1 MDAARRERRHHRKA
15 AAAAAG
21 AGGVGGVGGG
31 GGGVAAARAAYGDV
45 FGGPPRFAAPLGGA
59 PLDYAEVFGG
69 VAATCSIPYLDL
81 PPAPSGGGAGGFF
94 ACRGKGDY
102 GEIFGRFDFA
112 DFALPYEDLF
122 GAPQHEP
129 EPQPE
134 AARETDPEIAS
145 SSGSST
151 SRSSFK
157 KESSQLED
165 EPSILPQHYQNLDH
179 CQHFK
184 DHKFS
189 PICFSPDTESPQ
201 FVMSYNKTTERRPD
215 DLIEMTTCTAKP
227 SLDFVIDSRN
237 LSHDTA
243 INHVSRIDNTIANDG
258 NNKNP
263 SSANTSVRSPES
275 DFAVDQKQQSP
286 SWTPISG
293 SMSVNENHKNSDIH
307 STRSTVTLPDYAFL
321 RVSDSD
327 AQTQPIKVQPILRQQ
342 PKLLNKKEIA
352 AKGGV
357 NIVNHNCS
365 STSAA
370 HTTSS
375 SNMPHTDKKVDANPT
390 SASAAMKEAMDF
402 AEARLKAAKALLE
415 GKGDSFKLRKKPSHL
430 RSTRSTEIKSPFSEE
445 VDTSEQKLS
454 VKKSSKEEQNP
465 DDSLFDKHKKLSAVR
480 LDHFYDNGKKV
491 LPLEK
496 PPHMVQ
502 HCTESCQTSSK
513 LEKLGNWKSGND
525 FFELTGDDPKCKT
538 DDATEGGDK
547 CEQMDPIISVIN
559 HQRETEFNAAD
570 SDLDRYEKLW
580 EVNDGRNVGVK
591 HVNLRED
598 KTAPVDKDGVSVM
611 LEPSTENMAHQ
622 KTHNSIGEGLVTLE
636 NAKERHDTDK
646 CLELPTSGTST
657 KLDVFKDVSGSLA
670 EACSSVNASDLRDH
684 GNISPNVSPLA
695 GTSIEATNSK
705 LAPEVS
711 CDGGMQHTSRSNEKF
726 QESSDVSN
734 VAISQGSNI
743 KSLILEELKES
754 DVCDAFTR
762 GPNRI
767 EQEAGTYGRE
777 KSSFIDGSL
786 LLPSHFHNKGAKIN
800 LVSEK
805 VQKVEIEK
813 KVGPCAHPEVTIV
826 DLDADCPKDANDD
839 ILQNDNFADPE
850 ESNMLNVFEVASKLI
865 KRELDQEMHG
875 SLGHGEEENMEEGM
889 DAFVSGINGKEADET
904 ALENSEWTGTEEGS
918 ARCNQEDQNSSESTN
933 RGKNDVD
940 AKCDTACD
948 EVGSESLS
956 GDEVV
961 IKATSD
967 STARTIINSK
977 DELVFS
983 SEMYTRMQHS
993 MQKDDTTASQTSW
1006 DVPGLEET
1014 GEVSNRG
1021 EKELPTERSTCEDHR
1036 KASVMEEK
1044 DTTARISKAE
1054 HVPSPLETTCGVTK
1068 SAEAPTSV
1076 PTGTWKNEGH
1086 GVQTTKEGENMPTA
1100 DSACEKDKGSS
1111 QSVHEK
1117 KENER
1122 RLEKERELAEEKER
1136 RKLEKERELA
1146 EEKERR
1152 KLEKEKELAKEK
1164 ERRKLEKERELAEE
1178 KERRKLEE
1186 VERERERKKDRL
1198 AVERAT
1204 REAHERAF
1212 AEAREKAEK
1221 MTLERIIAA
1230 RQRASAEAREK
1241 EERASVE
1248 AAAERATRE
1257 ARIKA
1262 ERAAVERATAEARER
1277 AIEKAK
1283 AEKALAE
1290 ARERRERYKSS
1301 FKESFKSTNQDIRQ
1315 ESQFQRAASSNFIRN
1330 PDSSNRVAE
1339 VESALRHKARL
1350 ERHQRTAE
1358 RVTKALAEK
1367 NMRDLLAQREQAEKH
1382 RLSEFMDPEIKRWSN
1397 GKEGNLRALLSTL
1410 QYILGADSGWQ
1421 PVPLTDLI
1429 TAVAVKKAYRK
1440 ATLCV
1445 HPDKLQQRG
1454 ATIRQKY
1461 ICEKVFDLLKN
1472 QFSKKSP
1479 IAQLSLRT
1487 KERENVTTADSACEK
1502 DKGGSSQRVHEK
1514 KENERRLEKERELAE
1529 EKERRKLEKE
1539 REIAEEKERRKL
1551 EKERELAEE
1560 KERRKLEEAERER
1573 ERKKD
1578 RLAVERATRE
1588 AHERAFA
1595 EAREKAEKMA
1605 LERISSAR
1613 QRASAEAREKEE
1625 RASVE
1630 TAAERATRE
1639 ARIKAERAAV
1649 ERATAEARE
1658 RAIEKAKAEKAL
1670 AEARERRERY
1680 KSSFSESFKST
1691 NQDIRQESQ
1700 FQRATSS
1707 NFIRNPHSGNRVV
1720 AVESALRHKA
1730 RLERNQRTAERVT
1743 KALAEKNMRDLLVQ
1757 TEQAERHRL
1766 SEFLDPEI
1774 KRWSNEKEGNLRALL
1789 STLQYVMICCFV
1801 FPGRFFC
1808 ADSGW
1813 QPVPFTDLITAV
1825 AVNKAYR
1832 KATLCVHPDKLQ
1844 QRGATIRQKYICEKV
1859 FDLLKKMKRGKRRG
1873 ALLTCCHLFL
1883 QDAWNK
1889 FTSEER

>member
-1 MDAARRERRHHRKA
+1 MEAARRERRHHRKA
-15 AAAAAG
+15 AAAAVATG
-21 AGGVGGVGGG
+21 AAGVGGG
-31 GGGVAAARAAYGDV
+31 GGGAAAARAAYGDV
-45 FGGPPRFAAPLGGA
+45 FGGPPRFAAPFGGA

-81 PPAPSGGGAGGFF
+81 PPAPASSAGAGGFF

-122 GAPQHEP
+122 GAPQREP
-129 EPQPE
+129 EPE
-134 AARETDPEIAS
+134 AARDTDPEIAS

-151 SRSSFK
+151 RSSFK
-157 KESSQLED
+157 KESCQLED
-165 EPSILPQHYQNLDH
+165 EPSILHQHYQNLDH
-179 CQHFK
+179 RQHFK

-189 PICFSPDTESPQ
+189 PISFSPDTESPQ
-201 FVMSYNKTTERRPD
+201 FVVSYNKTTERRPD

-243 INHVSRIDNTIANDG
+243 INHVSRIDNGTMANDDD
-258 NNKNP
+258 NKNP

-275 DFAVDQKQQSP
+275 DFAVDQKQQSL

-293 SMSVNENHKNSDIH
+293 SISANENHKNSDIH
-307 STRSTVTLPDYAFL
+307 STRSTVTPPDYAFL
-321 RVSDSD
+321 WVSDSD

-342 PKLLNKKEIA
+342 PKLLNKKESA
-352 AKGGV
+352 AKGCV

-365 STSAA
+365 PTSAA

-375 SNMPHTDKKVDANPT
+375 SNMPHTDKKVDGNPT

-430 RSTRSTEIKSPFSEE
+430 RSTRSMEIKSPISVD

-454 VKKSSKEEQNP
+454 VKKSSKEEKNL

-480 LDHFYDNGKKV
+480 LDHFDDNGKKV

-496 PPHMVQ
+496 PQHMLQ
-502 HCTESCQTSSK
+502 HCTESCQTSSE

-525 FFELTGDDPKCKT
+525 FFELSGDDQKCKT
-538 DDATEGGDK
+538 DEVTEGGDK
-547 CEQMDPIISVIN
+547 CKQTDPITSVIN
-559 HQRETEFNAAD
+559 DQRETEFNAAD
-570 SDLDRYEKLW
+570 SDLDRYEKPW

-591 HVNLRED
+591 HVNLGEN
-598 KTAPVDKDGVSVM
+598 KTAPVDKDRVSVI

-622 KTHNSIGEGLVTLE
+622 ETHNSIGEGLVTLE
-636 NAKERHDTDK
+636 NAKESHDTDK
-646 CLELPTSGTST
+646 CIELPTSGAST
-657 KLDVFKDVSGSLA
+657 KLDVFKDVSGSLP

-684 GNISPNVSPLA
+684 GNISPNLSPLA
-695 GTSIEATNSK
+695 GTSQEDTNSK

-711 CDGGMQHTSRSNEKF
+711 CDSGMQHSSRSNEKL

-767 EQEAGTYGRE
+767 EQEAESYGRE
-777 KSSFIDGSL
+777 KFSFIDGSL

-805 VQKVEIEK
+805 VQKFEIEK

-865 KRELDQEMHG
+865 KRELDQGMHG

-889 DAFVSGINGKEADET
+889 DAFISDINGKEADET
-904 ALENSEWTGTEEGS
+904 ALENSECTGTEEGS
-918 ARCNQEDQNSSESTN
+918 AHCNLDQNSSESTN
-933 RGKNDVD
+933 RGKNGVD
-940 AKCDTACD
+940 AKRDTTCD

-967 STARTIINSK
+967 SA
-977 DELVFS
+977 
-983 SEMYTRMQHS
+983 
-993 MQKDDTTASQTSW
+993 
-1006 DVPGLEET
+1006 

-1021 EKELPTERSTCEDHR
+1021 ERELPTERSTCEDHK
-1036 KASVMEEK
+1036 KAIIMEEK

-1076 PTGTWKNEGH
+1076 PIGTWKKEVH
-1086 GVQTTKEGENMPTA
+1086 GVQRTKERENMTTA

-1111 QSVHEK
+1111 QRVQEK

-1146 EEKERR
+1146 EEKERT
-1152 KLEKEKELAKEK
+1152 KLEKEKELAEEK
-1164 ERRKLEKERELAEE
+1164 ERRKLDKDRELAEE

-1186 VERERERKKDRL
+1186 AERERERKKDRL

-1221 MTLERIIAA
+1221 MALERITAA

-1248 AAAERATRE
+1248 AAPQRATRE

-1315 ESQFQRAASSNFIRN
+1315 ESQFQRATSGNFIRN
-1330 PDSSNRVAE
+1330 PDSGNRAVVE

-1382 RLSEFMDPEIKRWSN
+1382 RLSEFLDPEIKRWSN

-1461 ICEKVFDLLKN
+1461 ICEKVFDLLK
-1472 QFSKKSP
+1472 
-1479 IAQLSLRT
+1479 
-1487 KERENVTTADSACEK
+1487 
-1502 DKGGSSQRVHEK
+1502 
-1514 KENERRLEKERELAE
+1514 
-1529 EKERRKLEKE
+1529 
-1539 REIAEEKERRKL
+1539 
-1551 EKERELAEE
+1551 
-1560 KERRKLEEAERER
+1560 
-1573 ERKKD
+1573 
-1578 RLAVERATRE
+1578 
-1588 AHERAFA
+1588 
-1595 EAREKAEKMA
+1595 
-1605 LERISSAR
+1605 
-1613 QRASAEAREKEE
+1613 
-1625 RASVE
+1625 
-1630 TAAERATRE
+1630 
-1639 ARIKAERAAV
+1639 
-1649 ERATAEARE
+1649 
-1658 RAIEKAKAEKAL
+1658 
-1670 AEARERRERY
+1670 
-1680 KSSFSESFKST
+1680 
-1691 NQDIRQESQ
+1691 
-1700 FQRATSS
+1700 
-1707 NFIRNPHSGNRVV
+1707 
-1720 AVESALRHKA
+1720 
-1730 RLERNQRTAERVT
+1730 
-1743 KALAEKNMRDLLVQ
+1743 
-1757 TEQAERHRL
+1757 
-1766 SEFLDPEI
+1766 
-1774 KRWSNEKEGNLRALL
+1774 
-1789 STLQYVMICCFV
+1789 
-1801 FPGRFFC
+1801 
-1808 ADSGW
+1808 
-1813 QPVPFTDLITAV
+1813 
-1825 AVNKAYR
+1825 
-1832 KATLCVHPDKLQ
+1832 
-1844 QRGATIRQKYICEKV
+1844 
-1859 FDLLKKMKRGKRRG
+1859 
-1873 ALLTCCHLFL
+1873 
-1883 QDAWNK
+1883 DAWNK